1 MTRGLSEDEA
11 TSAIVRGFLDIEIK
25 GVPPALREEMRR
37 AVHTTE
43 GIGL

>member
-1 MTRGLSEDEA
+1 MTRWAQRRLRPPLPSFA
-11 TSAIVRGFLDIEIK
+11 ASLDIEIK
-25 GVPPALREEMRR
+25 GVPRLREEMRR

>member
-1 MTRGLSEDEA
+1 MTRGSA
-11 TSAIVRGFLDIEIK
+11 KMRHSAIVRGFLDIEIK